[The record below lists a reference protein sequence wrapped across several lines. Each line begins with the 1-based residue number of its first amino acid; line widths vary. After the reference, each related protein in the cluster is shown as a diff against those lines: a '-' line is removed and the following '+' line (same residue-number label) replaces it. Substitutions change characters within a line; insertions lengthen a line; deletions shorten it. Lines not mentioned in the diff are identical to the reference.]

1 MFSPLPSL
9 RPHSGLESR
18 AGGVDIG
25 KCRPFLPPPLVQPQ
39 AGPRPPEKYLRIPV
53 YWEPGHT
60 RTWDSW
66 WPQPGQ
72 DLSAGMSWNDGPA
85 GDGDW
90 APGGQP
96 AQPPASVGSPTAPGP
111 GQLHG
116 VVPMLCPWVTP
127 ELARK
132 EVPGRGCLW
141 AEVWKC
147 PWGKDVALLAFVSP
161 WAGGSRPPGFMCS

>member
-1 MFSPLPSL
+1 MGLQGMVTGLLGASLPSL
-9 RPHSGLESR
+9 
-18 AGGVDIG
+18 
-25 KCRPFLPPPLVQPQ
+25 LPLLGAPLP
-39 AGPRPPEKYLRIPV
+39 
-53 YWEPGHT
+53 
-60 RTWDSW
+60 
-66 WPQPGQ
+66 
-72 DLSAGMSWNDGPA
+72 
-85 GDGDW
+85 
-90 APGGQP
+90 
-96 AQPPASVGSPTAPGP
+96 PGP
-111 GQLHG
+111 GQLRG